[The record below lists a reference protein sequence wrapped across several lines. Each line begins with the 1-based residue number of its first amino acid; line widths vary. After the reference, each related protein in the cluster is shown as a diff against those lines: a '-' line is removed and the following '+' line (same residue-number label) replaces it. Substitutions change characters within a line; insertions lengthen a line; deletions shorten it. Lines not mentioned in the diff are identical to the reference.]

1 MKYKSNWSIR
11 LPLISLFILMIIRDR
26 IQISYES
33 RASIPAW
40 LEYSDIFIFFIMVVI
55 LSFDWKRMRLFY
67 QNQESEDARKYYR
80 REIIINWVA
89 VALFVFYFIWRLFSI
104 LNF

>member
-11 LPLISLFILMIIRDR
+11 LPLFSLFILMIIRDR
-26 IQISYES
+26 IRISYES
-33 RASIPAW
+33 RGAIPAW
-40 LEYSDIFIFFIMVVI
+40 LEYSDIFIFSIMVVI
-55 LSFDWKRMRLFY
+55 LSFDWKKMRLYY
-67 QNQESEDARKYYR
+67 QNQESEDAKKYYR

-89 VALFVFYFIWRLFSI
+89 VALFVFYLVWRLFRI